1 MAKAYPQFVNY
12 FDMAKET
19 VVRCDEERPRFHAFL
34 KVLIKN
40 PCFSFTAVASAFSFV
55 IDFKQFIHS
64 QALPLELNDD
74 FLSM

>member
-34 KVLIKN
+34 KVLHVNSYSRI
-40 PCFSFTAVASAFSFV
+40 CISM
-55 IDFKQFIHS
+55 
-64 QALPLELNDD
+64 
-74 FLSM
+74 FL

>member
-34 KVLIKN
+34 KVSQQSGLCIVLSLRLI
-40 PCFSFTAVASAFSFV
+40 
-55 IDFKQFIHS
+55 
-64 QALPLELNDD
+64 
-74 FLSM
+74 

>member
-34 KVLIKN
+34 KVRHVN
-40 PCFSFTAVASAFSFV
+40 SFRRV
-55 IDFKQFIHS
+55 HS
-64 QALPLELNDD
+64 SVYVSWFWKFFLFEFGKVLEI
-74 FLSM
+74 FLR